1 MWFIYFAIHWL
12 IGIFAIDRLY
22 SENDRN
28 DMGIMTF
35 MLLVLIWPV
44 VAIAYFFGMFFIL
57 INEFVDNIRRRR

>member
-12 IGIFAIDRLY
+12 IGIFVIDRLY

-44 VAIAYFFGMFFIL
+44 VVIAYFFGMFFIL
-57 INEFVDNIRRRR
+57 INEFIDNIRRRR